1 MEVIMVRLFFLIII
15 STSFLFPL
23 DQFKKLTLEER
34 AKYKMKIEEVYQSF
48 RTDGKNNKLPDF
60 QFFLKEAE
68 KDLKYTE
75 GLKIF
80 FNFDIKEENLQKEF
94 ERICSNTK
102 QPEVLKKIFE
112 VLENDP
118 NLIADVFVR
127 SVLARRLIES
137 YYYQDEKFQKPL
149 RDKVKE
155 EIKGARYA
163 SDLKY
168 LSGEYNETVVKV
180 RDKIG
185 GPPEK
190 NSIRYNKF
198 EFENFLNNLTKKF
211 NLKGESK
218 LQIGSISK
226 IIEDREGIRVLGI
239 LDKGNGYIKICSS
252 FWKKKRF
259 HKWWEEVEGK
269 LSYNLNFKKGNFKM
283 PNLRSGSCK
292 DDTWYKI
299 AGPPDERYGCA
310 SLVSGTNLIIW
321 GGINEELI
329 PVNTGFKYDSSS
341 DSWSEISSVNAPSP
355 RKNFMAY
362 SGFYLYIWGGQDTS
376 DNYLNTGAYYNP
388 SRDEWNT
395 IRATGDVPSG
405 RIGGALTYY
414 GILGLILFG
423 GENASGKLNDTHF
436 YSFNTNTWYIMTTGG
451 TPPSPRSF
459 ANAVVYSDI
468 MFVWGGRDI
477 SGSPLNDGKKL
488 AFGSSHTWYSIAS
501 APANNARYYHTML
514 LYGSKALIW
523 GGIGTGNSP
532 LNTGLVYDISSDT
545 WLQMSSSG
553 LSGRYGH
560 SAVLASGEMIIWG
573 GTNGSEVYY
582 DDGARYNISGNSW
595 TSVSTGPD
603 KRAFHC
609 AGWTGTYM
617 IIWGG
622 KNFEDILGSGGR
634 YNPSSNSWTPTYDG
648 GVPSPRYGYGAV
660 WTGSEVIVF
669 GGWFVNSP
677 YNNGRKYIPST
688 DTWEAIA
695 DADIIDGRSYFAF
708 HYWQAGGK
716 AIAWGGVGPSYVNLG
731 DGALYDV
738 SSDSWVLVNDTDPD
752 KPIGRS
758 YFASDWD
765 GSKMYVWGGYI
776 DNDPY
781 YTNTGAIY
789 DPSNST
795 DPWVS
800 MTTTGAPSER
810 AIVTGVWSGS
820 KFIVWGGEDVSW
832 VPLNTGGVYDPLTNS
847 WTETNTT
854 DPDTPSPRAYHHS
867 KFIDTGMFVWGGDDY
882 VSQSLGDGAI
892 YSPSTDSWSP
902 LPSENAPSPRLSG
915 GYEWNGRDLIIW
927 GGYDSWTF
935 PTPFFNNGSRY
946 NSSNNLFSPMSEN
959 NAPGGRSDIKSVW
972 LDKYFFVWGGYDGR
986 YPVTGGLYCSCLAP
1000 PPQSTNPSPPNGGK
1014 GCANSPVELTCQNE
1028 EANSFDIYID
1038 SILECENVSSCYC
1051 SKSLNTGP
1059 HTWFVES
1066 SNYCGTASGTPT
1078 TWSFE
1083 VIDVPGAATNP
1094 NPPVGS
1100 SQCSSNPLVVSWT
1113 AGDNSEQ
1120 YDVYLGTNLMCSNI
1134 TQTSCNFG
1142 TLAGGNYTWY
1152 VVSKNICG
1160 SQQGPTWSFS
1170 IDSSNPSQA
1179 TNPNPANGSSVCPD
1193 PDLSWDPA
1201 SGARTYDVYLD
1212 SELKCSNIEAT
1223 TCDPGT
1229 ISSGSHSWYVV
1240 SKNSCGNTQGSV
1252 WNFSI
1257 KNPPGQASNPSPY
1270 DGEEIC
1276 TLTPTLTFSAAPNAT
1291 SYDVYVDG
1299 GLKCADITGT
1309 SCSPGTLS
1317 VGQHTWYVVS
1327 KNGCPTQ
1334 NNTGPTW
1341 TFYADNGAPGLIQ
1354 NPVPPDGSYPCPV
1367 TVLDW
1372 DPALNARSYD
1382 VYLDDI
1388 KICSNIKV
1396 TYCNTN
1402 VSSGSHSWYVLS
1414 KNRCGTTQ
1422 SGPYSF
1428 SILQTPSAP
1437 TVQDADPC
1445 ALSGVQ
1451 ISWGSVAGATGYDLR
1466 VDGSTIISNVT
1477 SPYTYQPGNSNSHS
1491 YEIRA
1496 KNSQCTKPWS
1506 TSTSGTDENQTPSS
1520 PSITSIVDLDSC
1532 SQSGIKIYFT
1542 PGSPAT
1548 RHDLY
1553 RNGIKVVENYTS
1565 GSTYNPAS
1573 TSTFTY
1579 YIRAVNGTCFKDS
1592 SSQDFADENN
1602 TPSTPS
1608 ITSIV
1613 DLDSCSQS
1621 GIKIYFTPGSPATRH
1636 DLYRNGIKVVEN
1648 YTSGSTYNPA
1658 STSTFTYYIRAVN
1671 GTCFKDSSSQDFADE
1686 NNTPSTPSITSIVDL
1701 DSCSQSGIKIYFTPG
1716 SPATRHDLYRNGEKV
1731 VENYISG
1738 SVYNPGSTSS
1748 YNYYVRAVN
1757 GTCFKD
1763 SSTQSF
1769 ADGDSTPSQPIINLI
1784 LDADSCSQSGI
1795 KIYFSPG
1802 SPATRHDLY
1811 RNGEKVVENY
1821 ISGSVYNPGSTSSYN
1836 YYVRAVN
1843 GTCFRDSSSQD
1854 FSDEDHTPNPT
1865 ISGPNQN
1872 TCPNEFVV
1880 LSTETGMSNYQWYI
1894 NGQTISGANN
1904 SQYTA
1909 TQSGNYTI
1917 SYTNSY
1923 GCSNTS
1929 GPHSV
1934 TISPCFGPPPV
1945 ADGKLYGGAAK
1956 FVKASDFGTTGN
1968 INVTFDNITCSN
1980 HHISILYGNI
1990 LGSNNFDGY
1999 DGCALENGGNSGSTT
2014 FNSTGQENVWYN
2026 IIWVSDYNRA
2036 GHPGYKYINGTD
2048 QERNWSA
2055 IGFCSI
2061 ASELQNDPTCD

>member
-1 MEVIMVRLFFLIII
+1 
-15 STSFLFPL
+15 
-23 DQFKKLTLEER
+23 
-34 AKYKMKIEEVYQSF
+34 
-48 RTDGKNNKLPDF
+48 
-60 QFFLKEAE
+60 
-68 KDLKYTE
+68 
-75 GLKIF
+75 
-80 FNFDIKEENLQKEF
+80 
-94 ERICSNTK
+94 
-102 QPEVLKKIFE
+102 
-112 VLENDP
+112 
-118 NLIADVFVR
+118 
-127 SVLARRLIES
+127 
-137 YYYQDEKFQKPL
+137 
-149 RDKVKE
+149 
-155 EIKGARYA
+155 
-163 SDLKY
+163 
-168 LSGEYNETVVKV
+168 
-180 RDKIG
+180 
-185 GPPEK
+185 
-190 NSIRYNKF
+190 
-198 EFENFLNNLTKKF
+198 
-211 NLKGESK
+211 
-218 LQIGSISK
+218 
-226 IIEDREGIRVLGI
+226 
-239 LDKGNGYIKICSS
+239 
-252 FWKKKRF
+252 
-259 HKWWEEVEGK
+259 
-269 LSYNLNFKKGNFKM
+269 
-283 PNLRSGSCK
+283 
-292 DDTWYKI
+292 
-299 AGPPDERYGCA
+299 
-310 SLVSGTNLIIW
+310 
-321 GGINEELI
+321 
-329 PVNTGFKYDSSS
+329 
-341 DSWSEISSVNAPSP
+341 
-355 RKNFMAY
+355 
-362 SGFYLYIWGGQDTS
+362 
-376 DNYLNTGAYYNP
+376 
-388 SRDEWNT
+388 
-395 IRATGDVPSG
+395 
-405 RIGGALTYY
+405 
-414 GILGLILFG
+414 
-423 GENASGKLNDTHF
+423 
-436 YSFNTNTWYIMTTGG
+436 
-451 TPPSPRSF
+451 
-459 ANAVVYSDI
+459 
-468 MFVWGGRDI
+468 
-477 SGSPLNDGKKL
+477 
-488 AFGSSHTWYSIAS
+488 
-501 APANNARYYHTML
+501 
-514 LYGSKALIW
+514 
-523 GGIGTGNSP
+523 
-532 LNTGLVYDISSDT
+532 
-545 WLQMSSSG
+545 
-553 LSGRYGH
+553 
-560 SAVLASGEMIIWG
+560 
-573 GTNGSEVYY
+573 
-582 DDGARYNISGNSW
+582 
-595 TSVSTGPD
+595 
-603 KRAFHC
+603 
-609 AGWTGTYM
+609 
-617 IIWGG
+617 
-622 KNFEDILGSGGR
+622 
-634 YNPSSNSWTPTYDG
+634 
-648 GVPSPRYGYGAV
+648 
-660 WTGSEVIVF
+660 
-669 GGWFVNSP
+669 
-677 YNNGRKYIPST
+677 
-688 DTWEAIA
+688 
-695 DADIIDGRSYFAF
+695 
-708 HYWQAGGK
+708 
-716 AIAWGGVGPSYVNLG
+716 
-731 DGALYDV
+731 
-738 SSDSWVLVNDTDPD
+738 
-752 KPIGRS
+752 
-758 YFASDWD
+758 
-765 GSKMYVWGGYI
+765 
-776 DNDPY
+776 
-781 YTNTGAIY
+781 
-789 DPSNST
+789 
-795 DPWVS
+795 
-800 MTTTGAPSER
+800 
-810 AIVTGVWSGS
+810 
-820 KFIVWGGEDVSW
+820 
-832 VPLNTGGVYDPLTNS
+832 
-847 WTETNTT
+847 
-854 DPDTPSPRAYHHS
+854 
-867 KFIDTGMFVWGGDDY
+867 
-882 VSQSLGDGAI
+882 
-892 YSPSTDSWSP
+892 
-902 LPSENAPSPRLSG
+902 
-915 GYEWNGRDLIIW
+915 
-927 GGYDSWTF
+927 
-935 PTPFFNNGSRY
+935 
-946 NSSNNLFSPMSEN
+946 
-959 NAPGGRSDIKSVW
+959 
-972 LDKYFFVWGGYDGR
+972 
-986 YPVTGGLYCSCLAP
+986 
-1000 PPQSTNPSPPNGGK
+1000 
-1014 GCANSPVELTCQNE
+1014 
-1028 EANSFDIYID
+1028 
-1038 SILECENVSSCYC
+1038 
-1051 SKSLNTGP
+1051 
-1059 HTWFVES
+1059 
-1066 SNYCGTASGTPT
+1066 
-1078 TWSFE
+1078 
-1083 VIDVPGAATNP
+1083 
-1094 NPPVGS
+1094 
-1100 SQCSSNPLVVSWT
+1100 
-1113 AGDNSEQ
+1113 
-1120 YDVYLGTNLMCSNI
+1120 
-1134 TQTSCNFG
+1134 
-1142 TLAGGNYTWY
+1142 
-1152 VVSKNICG
+1152 
-1160 SQQGPTWSFS
+1160 
-1170 IDSSNPSQA
+1170 
-1179 TNPNPANGSSVCPD
+1179 
-1193 PDLSWDPA
+1193 
-1201 SGARTYDVYLD
+1201 
-1212 SELKCSNIEAT
+1212 
-1223 TCDPGT
+1223 
-1229 ISSGSHSWYVV
+1229 
-1240 SKNSCGNTQGSV
+1240 V

-1257 KNPPGQASNPSPY
+1257 KDPPGQASNPSPY

-1299 GLKCADITGT
+1299 GLKCADITET

-1496 KNSQCTKPWS
+1496 KNSQCTTPWS
-1506 TSTSGTDENQTPSS
+1506 TSTSGTDEDQTPSS

-1553 RNGIKVVENYTS
+1553 RNGEKVVENYTS

-1608 ITSIV
+1608 ITSIE
-1613 DLDSCSQS
+1613 D
-1621 GIKIYFTPGSPATRH
+1621 
-1636 DLYRNGIKVVEN
+1636 
-1648 YTSGSTYNPA
+1648 
-1658 STSTFTYYIRAVN
+1658 
-1671 GTCFKDSSSQDFADE
+1671 AD
-1686 NNTPSTPSITSIVDL
+1686 P
-1701 DSCSQSGIKIYFTPG
+1701 CSQSGIKIYFTPG

-1731 VENYISG
+1731 VENYTSG

-1929 GPHSV
+1929 GPHSI

-1999 DGCALENGGNSGSTT
+1999 DGCAIENGGNSGSTT